1 MKITNIDWDTD
12 DEPIEG
18 LPTEVTISEDIE
30 PDAIADY
37 LSDQYGFCI
46 KSLCIEAE
54 KEEPLPENTVL
65 MEPGKDYV
73 LPINGGYL
81 TLSRACDPDYPGVYV
96 GFCLKPGGLIQDLVL
111 VEDNNVEYPG
121 QLRVHVWEDSTNES
135 STYDETVNRANLKE
149 EEERAQKG

>member
-46 KSLCIEAE
+46 KGFCVEDE
-54 KEEPLPENTVL
+54 NPLPDNAVL

-121 QLRVHVWEDSTNES
+121 KLRVHVWEDDANES
-135 STYDETVNRANLKE
+135 STYDETVERANLKE
-149 EEERAQKG
+149 EEEKAQSN

>member
-54 KEEPLPENTVL
+54 KPLPENAVL
-65 MEPGKDYV
+65 MEFGKDY
-73 LPINGGYL
+73 LIPIKDGYL
-81 TLSRACDPDYPGVYV
+81 TLTKASDPDYPGVYI
-96 GFCLKPGGLIQDLVL
+96 GFCQEPGSLIQDIALI
-111 VEDNNVEYPG
+111 EDNESQYPNKI
-121 QLRVHVWEDSTNES
+121 RAHIWEDESNDS
-135 STYDETVNRANLKE
+135 STYDVTIDRADLKE
-149 EEERAQKG
+149 EAQNG